1 MTPVVTR
8 NLLARVES
16 DYAFPALPEYSAHRH
31 IRSCFVG
38 CPPSRLRNRPRF
50 ASGRAQETERRQGEL
65 SVCPARSLHRETGL
79 IQNSPAPP
87 VAPGSSQGPKEPRSV
102 SMQGMTRAPP
112 PAMSRAVGPNG
123 SGHLRCSE
131 PCEHTCQAG
140 SQMSKVCVSGG
151 QAPLRTLVR
160 VSDLQ
165 IFTIIDGITRLEPP
179 HGRAPPE
186 LNPTLNRRLG
196 AMRPAVHLCRRAGTR
211 RTGSDVRVSPAGLP
225 SWRSRSVKA
234 SMMSGASN
242 ARF

>member
-87 VAPGSSQGPKEPRSV
+87 VAPGSSQGPTEPPVGKYASHDPRPSPGDFT
-102 SMQGMTRAPP
+102 SRRNERLWTFALLRALRTHLSGREPDVEGVCLRWASPP
-112 PAMSRAVGPNG
+112 P
-123 SGHLRCSE
+123 
-131 PCEHTCQAG
+131 HT
-140 SQMSKVCVSGG
+140 
-151 QAPLRTLVR
+151 
-160 VSDLQ
+160 
-165 IFTIIDGITRLEPP
+165 
-179 HGRAPPE
+179 
-186 LNPTLNRRLG
+186 
-196 AMRPAVHLCRRAGTR
+196 
-211 RTGSDVRVSPAGLP
+211 
-225 SWRSRSVKA
+225 
-234 SMMSGASN
+234 
-242 ARF
+242 